1 MKSGSV
7 ERNSPQLPSVVDD
20 FFGEV
25 EELTPDSGMASTGTC
40 ALKIEKKRKK
50 TDDKMMIID
59 NYGENILLVMNGSN
73 NDLLSLSDTN
83 NYYLRVVKPNGHKR
97 ALHTVRFIIKQE
109 TISSSVLA
117 ILDNEEFFKVYA

>member
-1 MKSGSV
+1 MNSGSV

-59 NYGENILLVMNGSN
+59 NYGENMLLVMNESN
-73 NDLLSLSDTN
+73 NDIMPVAQWSLGRLLGACSYFLVF
-83 NYYLRVVKPNGHKR
+83 L
-97 ALHTVRFIIKQE
+97 
-109 TISSSVLA
+109 
-117 ILDNEEFFKVYA
+117 